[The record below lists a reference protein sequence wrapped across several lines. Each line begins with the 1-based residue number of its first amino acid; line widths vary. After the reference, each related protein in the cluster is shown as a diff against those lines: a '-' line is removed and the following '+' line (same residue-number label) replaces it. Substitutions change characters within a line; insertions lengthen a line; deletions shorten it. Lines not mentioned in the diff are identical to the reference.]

1 MQFYFQGIKI
11 RLTFGFFAVWSA
23 LIVQSPITR
32 TGELALL
39 CCLLH
44 ESGHLAAMAML
55 GVKPR
60 SLTFYSG
67 GISMKSGGKLL
78 KPSSEIFIL
87 SAGCAVNFICAA
99 VGSAFRNELL
109 WGISFAL
116 GLFNLLPLPS
126 LDGGRILSAIVGTAS
141 PETDISGVQ
150 RVFGICAGICAAV
163 FFFLKGSI
171 SFTLPLTLGLIILE
185 GLADG
190 ENLA

>member
-1 MQFYFQGIKI
+1 MQFYFRGIKI
-11 RLTFGFFAVWSA
+11 RLTFGFFAVWSV
-23 LIVQSPITR
+23 LIVQSPVTR
-32 TGELALL
+32 MGELALL

-44 ESGHLAAMAML
+44 ESGHIAAMAML
-55 GVKPR
+55 GVKPL

-99 VGSAFRNELL
+99 AGAALGNELL
-109 WGISFAL
+109 WGISLAL

-126 LDGGRILSAIVGTAS
+126 LDGGRILSVIAGMTS
-141 PETDISGVQ
+141 PETDISGAQ

-171 SFTLPLTLGLIILE
+171 SFTFPLTLGLIILE
-185 GLADG
+185 SLADT
-190 ENLA
+190 AA